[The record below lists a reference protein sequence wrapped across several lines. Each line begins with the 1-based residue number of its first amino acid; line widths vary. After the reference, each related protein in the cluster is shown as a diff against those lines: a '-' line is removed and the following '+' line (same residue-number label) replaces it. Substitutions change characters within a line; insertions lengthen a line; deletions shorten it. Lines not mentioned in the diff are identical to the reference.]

1 MGTVPSLSQN
11 LLRSVTYKSYY
22 AGEREKNIR
31 EELDTAS
38 PVVTFV
44 TVAGFVCF
52 LFLTG
57 FGEGGR
63 RTENEHPISSLKD

>member
-1 MGTVPSLSQN
+1 MGTAPSLSQN

-31 EELDTAS
+31 EEFDTAS

-44 TVAGFVCF
+44 TVAGFVCLFFKQVLEKVDVEQKMSIRF
-52 LFLTG
+52 L
-57 FGEGGR
+57 
-63 RTENEHPISSLKD
+63 H